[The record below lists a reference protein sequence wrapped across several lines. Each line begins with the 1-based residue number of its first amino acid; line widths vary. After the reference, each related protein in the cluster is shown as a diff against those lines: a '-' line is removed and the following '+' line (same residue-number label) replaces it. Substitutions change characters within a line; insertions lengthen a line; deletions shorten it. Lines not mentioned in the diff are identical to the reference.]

1 VSGAI
6 AAQFRF
12 FTRRPIM
19 TIFARTP
26 AGLVASSVFILALF
40 YAAGAVAYGQ
50 RGQPIGNEPV
60 MLINA
65 QTGKCLTIAGG
76 RSTDNN
82 VTALQF
88 DCDSDPSRTWRIS
101 AIGGGAYQI
110 SNVQTGKCLT
120 IAGGRSTDNNV
131 TALQFDCDND
141 PSRTWRIT
149 AAGGGVSQISNV
161 QTGKCLTIAGGRST
175 DNNVTALQFNCDSDP
190 SRTWRIRPA
199 GRRID

>member
-1 VSGAI
+1 
-6 AAQFRF
+6 
-12 FTRRPIM
+12 M
-19 TIFARTP
+19 TLCRRTP
-26 AGLVASSVFILALF
+26 AGLAASGAFLALF
-40 YAAGAVAYGQ
+40 FAGAVLY
-50 RGQPIGNEPV
+50 GQPINNRRV
-60 MLINA
+60 MLVNA

-88 DCDSDPSRTWRIS
+88 DCDGDPSRSWNIDASGR
-101 AIGGGAYQI
+101 GVYQI

-120 IAGGRSTDNNV
+120 IAGGRSIDNNV
-131 TALQFDCDND
+131 EALQFNCDSD

-149 AAGGGVSQISNV
+149 ATAGGVYQIRNV

-199 GRRID
+199 GHRID

>member
-1 VSGAI
+1 
-6 AAQFRF
+6 
-12 FTRRPIM
+12 M
-19 TIFARTP
+19 TIFRRTP
-26 AGLVASSVFILALF
+26 AGLVASGVFILGLF
-40 YAAGAVAYGQ
+40 FASGAVTY
-50 RGQPIGNEPV
+50 GQPITNQRV

-88 DCDSDPSRTWRIS
+88 DCDGDPSRSWSINAIS
-101 AIGGGAYQI
+101 
-110 SNVQTGKCLT
+110 
-120 IAGGRSTDNNV
+120 
-131 TALQFDCDND
+131 
-141 PSRTWRIT
+141 
-149 AAGGGVSQISNV
+149 GGVYQVSNV

-199 GRRID
+199 VQ